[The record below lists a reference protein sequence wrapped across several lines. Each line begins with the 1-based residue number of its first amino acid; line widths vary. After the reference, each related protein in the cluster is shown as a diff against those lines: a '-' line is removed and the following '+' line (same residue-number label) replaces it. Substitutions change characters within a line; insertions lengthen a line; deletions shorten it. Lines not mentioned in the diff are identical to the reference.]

1 MVPNFYNVLLFPR
14 SISTQT
20 NNMSR
25 RIFLIVAIV
34 LSFIFVS
41 NAQTRPRK
49 MPAPAPAVGG
59 LIKTASGLSYIITKK
74 GKGRQA
80 KAGDIVVVNYT
91 GTLMNGKKF
100 DSSYDSG
107 RAITFPLG
115 KGRVIKGWDE
125 GIAKMHTGD
134 QAIFIIPPK
143 IGYGEKGNGPIPPNA
158 SMIFIVELMDINPK

>member
-1 MVPNFYNVLLFPR
+1 MTLVFG
-14 SISTQT
+14 
-20 NNMSR
+20 
-25 RIFLIVAIV
+25 
-34 LSFIFVS
+34 
-41 NAQTRPRK
+41 AQAQMRPRTTPTPGPK
-49 MPAPAPAVGG
+49 PAANG
-59 LIKTASGLSYIITKK
+59 LIKTASGLSYIITRK
-74 GKGRQA
+74 GKGRLA

-134 QAIFIIPPK
+134 QAIFIVPSK
-143 IGYGEKGNGPIPPNA
+143 LGYGAEGNGPIPPNV

>member
-1 MVPNFYNVLLFPR
+1 
-14 SISTQT
+14 
-20 NNMSR
+20 MSR

-34 LSFIFVS
+34 FAFAFVTH
-41 NAQTRPRK
+41 AQTRPRK
-49 MPAPAPAVGG
+49 MPPAPAKPAANG
-59 LIKTASGLSYIITKK
+59 LIKTASGLSYIVTKR

>member
-1 MVPNFYNVLLFPR
+1 
-14 SISTQT
+14 
-20 NNMSR
+20 MSR

-34 LSFIFVS
+34 LTFVFVS

-49 MPAPAPAVGG
+49 MPPAPPKPAANG
-59 LIKTASGLSYIITKK
+59 LIKTASGLSYIITKR
-74 GKGRQA
+74 GKGRTP

-125 GIAKMHTGD
+125 GIAKMRTGD
-134 QAIFIIPPK
+134 QAIFIIPSK
-143 IGYGEKGNGPIPPNA
+143 IGYGANGNGPIPPNA
-158 SMIFIVELMDINPK
+158 SMIFILELMDINPK

>member
-1 MVPNFYNVLLFPR
+1 
-14 SISTQT
+14 
-20 NNMSR
+20 MSR

-34 LSFIFVS
+34 LSFVFVS

-49 MPAPAPAVGG
+49 MPAPAPAASG
-59 LIKTASGLSYIITKK
+59 LIKTASGLQYLITKK
-74 GKGRQA
+74 GKGRMP
-80 KAGDIVVVNYT
+80 KVGDTVVVHYT
-91 GTLMNGKKF
+91 GTLLNGRKF

-107 RAITFPLG
+107 RALTFPLG

-134 QAIFIIPPK
+134 QAIFIVPSK
-143 IGYGEKGNGPIPPNA
+143 LGYGASGNGPIPPNA

>member
-1 MVPNFYNVLLFPR
+1 MRTTLNVHSVDHAFAVPPEPAAY
-14 SISTQT
+14 
-20 NNMSR
+20 
-25 RIFLIVAIV
+25 VA
-34 LSFIFVS
+34 
-41 NAQTRPRK
+41 RPGPLVHR
-49 MPAPAPAVGG
+49 PDND
-59 LIKTASGLSYIITKK
+59 GLSALSSGVASASY
-74 GKGRQA
+74 
-80 KAGDIVVVNYT
+80 
-91 GTLMNGKKF
+91 
-100 DSSYDSG
+100 SSYDSG